1 MPEIDKQVTFNA
13 FHICIVCLALNLI
26 FYGGNLDYI
35 IQFINYVIDFNSPG
49 SWFIILHVLTL
60 YLILSSL
67 QFDFGFRAAIKF
79 NL

>member
-1 MPEIDKQVTFNA
+1 MPEIDKQITFNA
-13 FHICIVCLALNLI
+13 FHICILIILLNLT
-26 FYGGNLDYI
+26 FSGNINYI

-49 SWFIILHVLTL
+49 SWFIILHILTL

-67 QFDFGFRAAIKF
+67 QFEFGFRAAIKF

>member
-1 MPEIDKQVTFNA
+1 MPEIDKQITFNA
-13 FHICIVCLALNLI
+13 FHICILIIILNLT
-26 FYGGNLDYI
+26 FSGNIDYI

-49 SWFIILHVLTL
+49 SWFIILHILTL

-67 QFDFGFRAAIKF
+67 QFEFGFRAAIKF

>member
-1 MPEIDKQVTFNA
+1 MPEIDKQITFNA
-13 FHICIVCLALNLI
+13 FHICILIIILNLT
-26 FYGGNLDYI
+26 FNGNIDYI

-60 YLILSSL
+60 YLILSNL
-67 QFDFGFRAAIKF
+67 EFEFGFRAAIKF